1 MLSLFPQKDHPAR
14 TGKNSPA
21 PEDLPLRH
29 IGIDEAGRG
38 CLAGPV
44 VAAAVFFAPDFEYP
58 RFLPGLT
65 DSKKLSAP
73 ARDRLSLEIP
83 DLAIAWGIGY
93 SWQEEIDAV
102 NILNATFR
110 AMSRAVLG
118 LVEALRQKSD
128 PKAAPP
134 HLLVDGA
141 HAIPLEHWLASTSAS
156 PKAGAWE
163 RYLSSPLSP
172 LTPACLPQL
181 PEQTAV
187 VDGDAR
193 VPAISAASVLAKTT
207 RDRLMTC
214 LAKDFPGY
222 GLEEHKGY
230 GTKEHLAAIARQG
243 PCPLH
248 RKSFKGVRPESR
260 QAGLL

>member
-1 MLSLFPQKDHPAR
+1 M
-14 TGKNSPA
+14 
-21 PEDLPLRH
+21 RH

-65 DSKKLSAP
+65 DSKKLSAH
-73 ARDRLSLEIP
+73 ARDRLSRDIP
-83 DLAIAWGIGY
+83 DVAIAWGIGY
-93 SWQEEIDAV
+93 SWQEEIDV
-102 NILNATFR
+102 INILNATFR
-110 AMSRAVLG
+110 AMSRAVLV
-118 LVEALRQKSD
+118 LVESLRQKFD
-128 PKAAPP
+128 PKTIPP
-134 HLLVDGA
+134 PLLIDGT
-141 HAIPLEHWLASTSAS
+141 HIIPLEHWLASTSMS
-156 PKAGAWE
+156 PEFEAWE
-163 RYLSSPLSP
+163 RYLPSSGPPPGSSR
-172 LTPACLPQL
+172 LPQL

-187 VDGDAR
+187 VDGDAH
-193 VPAISAASVLAKTT
+193 VPAISAASVLAKTA
-207 RDRLMTC
+207 RDRLMIR

-260 QAGLL
+260 QASLM